1 MITNKKWQELL
12 ALAKTGKPC
21 PKDATEEERD
31 AYKGCLRSY
40 QWMLEDAKKRGIKN
54 PVLEIPFDLD

>member
-1 MITNKKWQELL
+1 M

-21 PKDATEEERD
+21 PNNATEEERD
-31 AYKGCLRSY
+31 AYEGCLRSY

>member
-1 MITNKKWQELL
+1 MISNKKWQELL

-21 PKDATEEERD
+21 PKGATEEERD
-31 AYKGCLRSY
+31 AYEGCLRSY

>member
-1 MITNKKWQELL
+1 MISNKKWQELL
-12 ALAKTGKPC
+12 ALAKTGKAC
-21 PKDATEEERD
+21 PKNATEEERD
-31 AYKGCLRSY
+31 AYEGCLRSY